1 MVDIKQ
7 QVMQQF
13 GQNAAKYVTS
23 QGHAQ
28 GEDLEWLL
36 QMAAM
41 ETKRD
46 VLDIATGGGHVAN
59 ALAPLAE
66 NVVAYDLTPAMLDH
80 ARRFIAGNGHGNV
93 QFVQGDAERLPFSDC
108 AFDMVTC
115 RIAAHHFPDVLAFV
129 QESWRVLRPGGSFL
143 LIDNVSPENDAY
155 DAFYNAVEK
164 RRDPSH
170 CRALKKTEWLR
181 TLEEKGLAIEFMMTF
196 AKRFRY
202 DSWFDR
208 MGRPQ
213 QEKDELEQ
221 TMLAAQGEIQHH
233 FRIAVE
239 EERVVSFEG
248 ESMLVKARKEVK

>member
-1 MVDIKQ
+1 
-7 QVMQQF
+7 
-13 GQNAAKYVTS
+13 
-23 QGHAQ
+23 
-28 GEDLEWLL
+28 
-36 QMAAM
+36 MAAM

-80 ARRFIAGNGHGNV
+80 ARRFIAGNGYGNV

-181 TLEEKGLAIEFMMTF
+181 MLEEKGLAIEFMMTF

-221 TMLAAQGEIQHH
+221 TMLAAQGEIRHH